1 MFKRLDG
8 RIPSGVLAGVMTLG
22 LLVSCGRENQTVQ
35 NPALS
40 PSPVESAPVVQREV
54 GQTAQIYLLEDR
66 NNKLELVPR
75 PVTLTKSVNKNPSAV
90 LEEAFNRLLTAST
103 EAQAGASSSIP
114 AGTKLRSLIVK
125 DDTVSVDLSKE
136 FTIGGGTAS
145 MQSRLG
151 QIIYTATSLNPKAKV
166 FLSVEGKPLTEL
178 GGEGLVV
185 DQPMTRQAFDQDF
198 QL

>member
-8 RIPSGVLAGVMTLG
+8 RIPSGVIAGVMTLG
-22 LLVSCGRENQTVQ
+22 LLVGCGRENQTVQ
-35 NPALS
+35 NPAS
-40 PSPVESAPVVQREV
+40 TPSPVESAPVVQPKV

-75 PVTLTKSVNKNPSAV
+75 PITLTKSVDNNPSAA

-103 EAQAGASSSIP
+103 ETQAGASSSIP
-114 AGTKLRSLIVK
+114 TGTKLRSLTVK
-125 DDTVSVDLSKE
+125 DDSVAVDLSKE
-136 FTIGGGTAS
+136 FTTGGGTAS
-145 MQSRLG
+145 MQGRLG